1 MNDEMDDF
9 TSKIGSANMFGL
21 IQGKPDEIAP
31 GKTPLSSMTP
41 TIVTKDGKL
50 TMVVGSPGGS
60 RIITIVLE
68 AIVNVIDHGMSVQ
81 EAIDA
86 PRIHMQFEPDV
97 VFDERGALSPDTRKI
112 LISRG
117 YTFKDRGYWG
127 VAEAILTHAPTL
139 DASPTQADEEAL
151 PLGLLAVPGATLYG
165 AHDVR
170 GGAGKAA
177 GVN

>member
-1 MNDEMDDF
+1 
-9 TSKIGSANMFGL
+9 
-21 IQGKPDEIAP
+21 
-31 GKTPLSSMTP
+31 
-41 TIVTKDGKL
+41 
-50 TMVVGSPGGS
+50 
-60 RIITIVLE
+60 
-68 AIVNVIDHGMSVQ
+68 MSVQ

-112 LISRG
+112 LLSRG

-127 VAEAILTHAPTL
+127 VAEAILTDAPTL
-139 DASPTQADEEAL
+139 NAAPSQADEEAL
-151 PLGLLAVPGATLYG
+151 PLGLLSVPGATLYG

-170 GGAGKAA
+170 GGAGKAS